1 MTIQNK
7 TTNIYTEWKPLVEA
21 LSDDEAG
28 KVFKCIFKYQS
39 NEPVECTN
47 PVWVFIKSKIDE
59 YNHKGAQISEIRR
72 EIGRSGGLAKAS
84 KCQQVLAN
92 DGKPS
97 NKIKENKTKQNKIK
111 ENNIKP
117 SLQDVIDYCNE
128 RNNGIDANKWY
139 DYYTANGWKV
149 GRVPMKDWRATVR
162 TWERKQ
168 EKPAQQT
175 NEWNEKM
182 VLIDT
187 TSFYLDDTMDE
198 YKDLFEGVL
207 NKDELALNVWKWI
220 VKNFEGRD
228 LKLSFIRSMIE
239 KFKNEGGKNER
250 SIEK

>member
-1 MTIQNK
+1 MTIRNK

-39 NEPVECTN
+39 NELVECQN

-59 YNHKGAQISEIRR
+59 YNHKGEQISEIRR

-84 KCQQVLAN
+84 KCKQVLAN
-92 DGKPS
+92 DGKSS

-139 DYYTANGWKV
+139 DYYTANGWKI
-149 GRVPMKDWRATVR
+149 GRNPMKDWKACVR
-162 TWERKQ
+162 TWERNNPKK
-168 EKPAQQT
+168 EDDDKYDT
-175 NEWNEKM
+175 SWLDEY
-182 VLIDT
+182 DT
-187 TSFYLDDTMDE
+187 T
-198 YKDLFEGVL
+198 
-207 NKDELALNVWKWI
+207 NKGE
-220 VKNFEGRD
+220 
-228 LKLSFIRSMIE
+228 
-239 KFKNEGGKNER
+239 
-250 SIEK
+250 